1 MICPL
6 LGNHLLGDR
15 PVLRQRVNHDID
27 HHLPQ
32 AGIAAAL
39 EALVDLLLVHWRGL
53 KGTDPTDRCAR
64 QLRASQRP
72 ENHPGQAVVDMKV
85 CALALER
92 YYSNGFTYVGAD
104 TAVVCTLQSP
114 TQGTAKY
121 TLSYQALSVTD
132 FTIRATPVGGACGM
146 GDCFEL
152 ARDGT
157 QATP

>member
-1 MICPL
+1 MKSNGYTLVELMIVVAIIAVISSIAV
-6 LGNHLLGDR
+6 
-15 PVLRQRVNHDID
+15 PVYQNYVNDTY
-27 HHLPQ
+27 
-32 AGIAAAL
+32 A
-39 EALVDLLLVHWRGL
+39 
-53 KGTDPTDRCAR
+53 
-64 QLRASQRP
+64 
-72 ENHPGQAVVDMKV
+72 GQAVVDMKV

-152 ARDGT
+152 TRDGT
-157 QATP
+157 LTMP

>member
-1 MICPL
+1 MKSNGYTLVELMIVVAIIAVISSIAV
-6 LGNHLLGDR
+6 
-15 PVLRQRVNHDID
+15 PVYQNYVNDTY
-27 HHLPQ
+27 
-32 AGIAAAL
+32 A
-39 EALVDLLLVHWRGL
+39 
-53 KGTDPTDRCAR
+53 
-64 QLRASQRP
+64 
-72 ENHPGQAVVDMKV
+72 GQAVVDMKV

-146 GDCFEL
+146 GDCFDL
-152 ARDGT
+152 TRDGT
-157 QATP
+157 LTTP

>member
-1 MICPL
+1 MIVVAIIAVISSIAV
-6 LGNHLLGDR
+6 
-15 PVLRQRVNHDID
+15 PVYQNYVNDTY
-27 HHLPQ
+27 
-32 AGIAAAL
+32 A
-39 EALVDLLLVHWRGL
+39 
-53 KGTDPTDRCAR
+53 
-64 QLRASQRP
+64 
-72 ENHPGQAVVDMKV
+72 GQAVVDMKV

-146 GDCFEL
+146 GDCFDL
-152 ARDGT
+152 TRDGT
-157 QATP
+157 LTTP